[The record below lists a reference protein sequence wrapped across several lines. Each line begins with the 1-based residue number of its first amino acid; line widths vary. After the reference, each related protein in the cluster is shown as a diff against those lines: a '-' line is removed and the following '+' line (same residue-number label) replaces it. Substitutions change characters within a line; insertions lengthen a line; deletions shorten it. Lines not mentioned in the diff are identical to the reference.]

1 MRFNIGFT
9 PGTVIERIM
18 RRRTPTI
25 NHAHPPFI
33 ENKRC
38 RTKPRAVDDVVNR
51 NAVSVYQTD
60 CVLILSG
67 GVQGRFRKRA
77 LAARTVTRRNSTE
90 YVDVEKNVSCALRRR
105 ILSVW
110 RI

>member
-9 PGTVIERIM
+9 PGTDLACAA
-18 RRRTPTI
+18 RRQTPTI
-25 NHAHPPFI
+25 NHGHPPFI

-38 RTKPRAVDDVVNR
+38 PTKPRAVDDVVNR

-67 GVQGRFRKRA
+67 GVAGA
-77 LAARTVTRRNSTE
+77 LSKSERSQRE
-90 YVDVEKNVSCALRRR
+90 Q
-105 ILSVW
+105 
-110 RI
+110 

>member
-25 NHAHPPFI
+25 NHARPPFI

-38 RTKPRAVDDVVNR
+38 PPKPRAVDDVVNR

-67 GVQGRFRKRA
+67 GVQGRFRKQA